1 MGRVRSALRSYALED
16 YPPDEVLRLVD
27 RKVRHFEVGA
37 LLTATCA
44 VSSPPYDQFQV
55 VVAGHPPPVLAVP
68 GQVARLVDVDV
79 RPPLGVGTE
88 VNHLPTTILLPP
100 GGVLVLYTDG
110 LVERRHEVLDVGFAR
125 LCAAVTVEHPE
136 IVCRHVMRKMVG
148 SHKAQDDVAVIA
160 LRRTDNDLN
169 LRKK

>member
-1 MGRVRSALRSYALED
+1 M
-16 YPPDEVLRLVD
+16 
-27 RKVRHFEVGA
+27 GA
-37 LLTATCA
+37 LLTAVCA

-100 GGVLVLYTDG
+100 GVCWCCTQTGSSNDA
-110 LVERRHEVLDVGFAR
+110 HEVLDVGFAR